1 MLSRQNSKLIQAFI
15 AIILF
20 FSLGLVIKY
29 WPDTVIAFD
38 QTIQESVRGQL
49 PNLYTRFFKLITV
62 VGNTVSQI
70 AIAIM
75 SVTFCYLKKW
85 YPQAR
90 FIAVNAIISGICI
103 LSLKL
108 IFQRVRPTLTHL
120 VFAGGYSFPSGHSM
134 GTFMI
139 FGSIIILLQYYMPKS
154 IWKLLCQGILGLLI
168 FLIGLSRIYLGVHF
182 PTDVLAGF
190 ILAYGIL
197 NLTAY
202 IFLAKDWL
210 KKVK

>member
-38 QTIQESVRGQL
+38 QNIQESVRGQL
-49 PNLYTRFFKLITV
+49 PNLSTRFFKLITV
-62 VGNTVSQI
+62 IGNTVSQI

-108 IFQRVRPTLTHL
+108 IFQRVRPTLPHL

-139 FGSIIILLQYYMPKS
+139 FGSIIILLQYYMPNS

>member
-49 PNLYTRFFKLITV
+49 PNLSTRFFKLITV
-62 VGNTVSQI
+62 IGNTVSQI

-108 IFQRVRPTLTHL
+108 IFQRVRPTLPHL
-120 VFAGGYSFPSGHSM
+120 VFAGGYSFPSGHLM

-139 FGSIIILLQYYMPKS
+139 FGSIIILLQYYMPNS

>member
-29 WPDTVIAFD
+29 WPDTVISFD

-49 PNLYTRFFKLITV
+49 PNLSTRFFKLITV
-62 VGNTVSQI
+62 IGNTVSQI

-108 IFQRVRPTLTHL
+108 IFQRVRPTLTQ
-120 VFAGGYSFPSGHSM
+120 F
-134 GTFMI
+134 
-139 FGSIIILLQYYMPKS
+139 SICRWLFVSQWALDGNIYDIWEYYYF
-154 IWKLLCQGILGLLI
+154 IA
-168 FLIGLSRIYLGVHF
+168 
-182 PTDVLAGF
+182 VLYA
-190 ILAYGIL
+190 
-197 NLTAY
+197 
-202 IFLAKDWL
+202 
-210 KKVK
+210 

>member
-1 MLSRQNSKLIQAFI
+1 SKLIQAFI

-38 QTIQESVRGQL
+38 QNIQESVRGQL
-49 PNLYTRFFKLITV
+49 PNLSTRFFKLITV
-62 VGNTVSQI
+62 VGSTVSQI

-90 FIAVNAIISGICI
+90 FIAVNAVISGICI

-120 VFAGGYSFPSGHSM
+120 VFVGGYSFPSGHSM

-154 IWKLLCQGILGLLI
+154 IWKLLCQGTLGLLI

>member
-49 PNLYTRFFKLITV
+49 PNISTRFFKLITV
-62 VGNTVSQI
+62 IGNTVSQI

-108 IFQRVRPTLTHL
+108 IFQRVRPTLPHL

-139 FGSIIILLQYYMPKS
+139 FGSIIILLQYYMPNS

>member
-49 PNLYTRFFKLITV
+49 PNLSTRFFKLITV
-62 VGNTVSQI
+62 IGNTVSQI

-108 IFQRVRPTLTHL
+108 IFQRVRPTLPHL
-120 VFAGGYSFPSGHSM
+120 VFAGGYSFPSGYSM

-139 FGSIIILLQYYMPKS
+139 FGSIIILLQYYMPNS

>member
-49 PNLYTRFFKLITV
+49 TNLSTRFFKLITV
-62 VGNTVSQI
+62 IGNTVSQI

-108 IFQRVRPTLTHL
+108 IFQRVRPTLPHL

-139 FGSIIILLQYYMPKS
+139 FGSIIILLQYYMPNS

>member
-49 PNLYTRFFKLITV
+49 PNLSTRFFKLITV
-62 VGNTVSQI
+62 IGNTVSQI

-108 IFQRVRPTLTHL
+108 IFQRVRPTLPHL

-139 FGSIIILLQYYMPKS
+139 FGSIIILLQYYIPNS

>member
-38 QTIQESVRGQL
+38 QNIQESVRGQL
-49 PNLYTRFFKLITV
+49 PNLSTRFFKLITV
-62 VGNTVSQI
+62 VGSTVSQI

-90 FIAVNAIISGICI
+90 FIAVNAVISGICI

-120 VFAGGYSFPSGHSM
+120 VFVGGYSFPSGHSM

-154 IWKLLCQGILGLLI
+154 IWKLLCQGTLGLLI

>member
-49 PNLYTRFFKLITV
+49 PNLSTRFFKLTTV

>member
-1 MLSRQNSKLIQAFI
+1 M
-15 AIILF
+15 
-20 FSLGLVIKY
+20 VIKY

-49 PNLYTRFFKLITV
+49 PNLSTRFFKLITV
-62 VGNTVSQI
+62 IGNTVSQI

-108 IFQRVRPTLTHL
+108 IFQRVRPSLPHL

-139 FGSIIILLQYYMPKS
+139 FGSIIILLQYYMPNS

>member
-49 PNLYTRFFKLITV
+49 LNLSTRFFKLITV
-62 VGNTVSQI
+62 IGNTVSQI

-108 IFQRVRPTLTHL
+108 IFQRVRPTLPHL

-139 FGSIIILLQYYMPKS
+139 FGSIIILLQYYMPNS

>member
-1 MLSRQNSKLIQAFI
+1 M
-15 AIILF
+15 ILF

-49 PNLYTRFFKLITV
+49 PNLSTRFFKLITV
-62 VGNTVSQI
+62 IGNTVSQI

-108 IFQRVRPTLTHL
+108 IFQRVRPTLPHL

-139 FGSIIILLQYYMPKS
+139 FGSIIILLQYYMPNS

>member
-1 MLSRQNSKLIQAFI
+1 MLSRQNSNLIQAFI

-49 PNLYTRFFKLITV
+49 PNLSTRFFKLITV
-62 VGNTVSQI
+62 IGNTVSQI

-108 IFQRVRPTLTHL
+108 IFQRVRPTLPHL

-139 FGSIIILLQYYMPKS
+139 FGSIIILLQYYMPNS

>member
-49 PNLYTRFFKLITV
+49 SNLSTRFFKLITV
-62 VGNTVSQI
+62 IGNTVSQI

-108 IFQRVRPTLTHL
+108 IFQRVRPTLPHL

-139 FGSIIILLQYYMPKS
+139 FGSIIILLQYYMPNS

>member
-1 MLSRQNSKLIQAFI
+1 
-15 AIILF
+15 
-20 FSLGLVIKY
+20 
-29 WPDTVIAFD
+29 
-38 QTIQESVRGQL
+38 
-49 PNLYTRFFKLITV
+49 
-62 VGNTVSQI
+62 
-70 AIAIM
+70 
-75 SVTFCYLKKW
+75 
-85 YPQAR
+85 
-90 FIAVNAIISGICI
+90 GICI

-154 IWKLLCQGILGLLI
+154 IWKLLCQGTLGLLI

-202 IFLAKDWL
+202 IFLSKDWL

>member
-49 PNLYTRFFKLITV
+49 PNLSTRFFKLITV
-62 VGNTVSQI
+62 IGNTVSQI

-108 IFQRVRPTLTHL
+108 IFQRVRPTLPHL

-139 FGSIIILLQYYMPKS
+139 FGSIIILLQYYMPNS

-190 ILAYGIL
+190 ILA
-197 NLTAY
+197 
-202 IFLAKDWL
+202 
-210 KKVK
+210 

>member
-49 PNLYTRFFKLITV
+49 PNLSTRFFKLITV
-62 VGNTVSQI
+62 IGNTVSQI

-108 IFQRVRPTLTHL
+108 IFQRVRPTLPHL

-139 FGSIIILLQYYMPKS
+139 FGSIIILLQYYMPNS

-182 PTDVLAGF
+182 PTDVLADF

>member
-49 PNLYTRFFKLITV
+49 PNLSTRFFKLITV
-62 VGNTVSQI
+62 IGNTVSQI

-108 IFQRVRPTLTHL
+108 IFQRVRPTLPHL

-154 IWKLLCQGILGLLI
+154 IWKLLCQGTLGLLI

>member
-29 WPDTVIAFD
+29 WPDTVISFD

-49 PNLYTRFFKLITV
+49 PNLSTRFFKLITV
-62 VGNTVSQI
+62 IGNTVSQI

-108 IFQRVRPTLTHL
+108 IFQRVRPILTHL

-154 IWKLLCQGILGLLI
+154 IWKLLYQGILGLLI

>member
-49 PNLYTRFFKLITV
+49 PNLSTRFFKLITV
-62 VGNTVSQI
+62 IGNTVSQI

-85 YPQAR
+85 YSQAR

-108 IFQRVRPTLTHL
+108 IFQRVRPTLPHL

-139 FGSIIILLQYYMPKS
+139 FGSIIILLQYYMPNS

>member
-38 QTIQESVRGQL
+38 QNIQESVRGQL
-49 PNLYTRFFKLITV
+49 PNLSTRFFKLITV
-62 VGNTVSQI
+62 VGSTVSQI

-90 FIAVNAIISGICI
+90 FIAVNAVISGICI

-120 VFAGGYSFPSGHSM
+120 VFVGGYSFPSGHSM

-154 IWKLLCQGILGLLI
+154 IWKLLCQGTLGLLI

-182 PTDVLAGF
+182 PTDVLASF

>member
-29 WPDTVIAFD
+29 WPDTVISFD

-49 PNLYTRFFKLITV
+49 PNLSTRFFKLITV
-62 VGNTVSQI
+62 IGNTVSQI

-120 VFAGGYSFPSGHSM
+120 VFVGGYSFPSGHSM

-154 IWKLLCQGILGLLI
+154 IWKLLCQGTLGLLI

>member
-49 PNLYTRFFKLITV
+49 PNLSTRFFKLITA

>member
-38 QTIQESVRGQL
+38 QTIQESIRGQL
-49 PNLYTRFFKLITV
+49 PNLSTRFFKLITV
-62 VGNTVSQI
+62 IGNTVSQI

-108 IFQRVRPTLTHL
+108 IFQRVRPTLPHL

-139 FGSIIILLQYYMPKS
+139 FGSIIILLQYYMPNS

>member
-1 MLSRQNSKLIQAFI
+1 
-15 AIILF
+15 F

-49 PNLYTRFFKLITV
+49 PNLSTRFFKLITV
-62 VGNTVSQI
+62 IGNTVSQI

-108 IFQRVRPTLTHL
+108 IFQRVRPTLPHL

-139 FGSIIILLQYYMPKS
+139 FGSIIILLQYYMPNS

>member
-15 AIILF
+15 SIILF

-49 PNLYTRFFKLITV
+49 PNLSTRFFKLITV
-62 VGNTVSQI
+62 IGNTVSQI

-108 IFQRVRPTLTHL
+108 IFQRVRPTLPHL

-139 FGSIIILLQYYMPKS
+139 FGSIIILLQYYMPNS

>member
-1 MLSRQNSKLIQAFI
+1 MLSRQNSKLIQTFI

-49 PNLYTRFFKLITV
+49 PNLSTRFFKLITV
-62 VGNTVSQI
+62 IGNTVSQI

-108 IFQRVRPTLTHL
+108 IFQRVRPTLPHL

-139 FGSIIILLQYYMPKS
+139 FGSIIILLQYYMPNS

>member
-49 PNLYTRFFKLITV
+49 PNLSTRFFKLITV
-62 VGNTVSQI
+62 IGNTVSQI

-108 IFQRVRPTLTHL
+108 IFQRVRPTLPHL
-120 VFAGGYSFPSGHSM
+120 VFAGGYLFPSGHSM

-139 FGSIIILLQYYMPKS
+139 FGSIIILLQYYMPNS

>member
-29 WPDTVIAFD
+29 WPDTVISFD

-49 PNLYTRFFKLITV
+49 PNLSTRFFKLITV
-62 VGNTVSQI
+62 IGNTVSQI

-108 IFQRVRPTLTHL
+108 IFQRVRLTLTHL

-154 IWKLLCQGILGLLI
+154 IWKLLCQGTLGLLI

>member
-1 MLSRQNSKLIQAFI
+1 MLSRQNSKLIQVFI

-49 PNLYTRFFKLITV
+49 PNLSTRFFKLITV
-62 VGNTVSQI
+62 IGNTVSQI

-108 IFQRVRPTLTHL
+108 IFQRVRPTLPHL

-139 FGSIIILLQYYMPKS
+139 FGSIIILLQYYMPNS

>member
-29 WPDTVIAFD
+29 WPDTVISFD

-49 PNLYTRFFKLITV
+49 PNLSTRFFKLITV
-62 VGNTVSQI
+62 IGNTVSQI

-108 IFQRVRPTLTHL
+108 IFQRVRPILTHL

-154 IWKLLCQGILGLLI
+154 IWKLLCQGTLGLLI

>member
-49 PNLYTRFFKLITV
+49 PNLSTRFFKLITV

-139 FGSIIILLQYYMPKS
+139 FGSSIILLQYYMPKS
-154 IWKLLCQGILGLLI
+154 IWKLLCQGTLGFLI

-202 IFLAKDWL
+202 IFLSKDWL

>member
-20 FSLGLVIKY
+20 FSLGLVINY

-49 PNLYTRFFKLITV
+49 PNLSTRFFKLITV
-62 VGNTVSQI
+62 IGNTVSQI

-108 IFQRVRPTLTHL
+108 IFQRVRPTLPHL

-139 FGSIIILLQYYMPKS
+139 FGSIIILLQYYMPNS

>member
-49 PNLYTRFFKLITV
+49 PNLSTRFFKLITA

-139 FGSIIILLQYYMPKS
+139 FGSSIILLQYYMPKS
-154 IWKLLCQGILGLLI
+154 IWKLLCQGTLGLLI

-202 IFLAKDWL
+202 IFLSKDWL

>member
-49 PNLYTRFFKLITV
+49 PNLSTRFFKLITV
-62 VGNTVSQI
+62 IGNTVSQI

-75 SVTFCYLKKW
+75 SVAFCYLKKW

-108 IFQRVRPTLTHL
+108 IFQRVRPTLPHL

-139 FGSIIILLQYYMPKS
+139 FGSIIILLQYYMPNS

>member
-29 WPDTVIAFD
+29 WPDTVISFD

-49 PNLYTRFFKLITV
+49 PNLSTRFFKLITV
-62 VGNTVSQI
+62 IGNTVSQI

-108 IFQRVRPTLTHL
+108 IFQRVRPTLPHL

-139 FGSIIILLQYYMPKS
+139 FGSIIILLQYYMPNS

>member
-49 PNLYTRFFKLITV
+49 PNLSTRFFKLITV
-62 VGNTVSQI
+62 IGNTVSQI

-90 FIAVNAIISGICI
+90 FIVVNAIISGICI

-108 IFQRVRPTLTHL
+108 IFQRVRPTLPHL

-139 FGSIIILLQYYMPKS
+139 FGSIIILLQYYMPNS

>member
-49 PNLYTRFFKLITV
+49 PNLSTRFFKLITV
-62 VGNTVSQI
+62 IGNTVSQI

-103 LSLKL
+103 LYLKL
-108 IFQRVRPTLTHL
+108 IFQRVRPTLPHL

-139 FGSIIILLQYYMPKS
+139 FGSIIILLQYYMPNS